1 MTHLDLHADK
11 QSRMQLG
18 NRLSGFACGFG
29 IKLYQSD
36 LDYACNVMWRDKSAR
51 ILLHGMEYRGLEN
64 NPNYADQYM
73 DMPELI
79 NLWCRYIVIAE
90 RFYYDPRC
98 PRGIKCVL
106 FAFMGMYRNQ
116 LGNIPGGM
124 AVLNMR
130 RKYIERWF
138 EMCR

>member
-1 MTHLDLHADK
+1 MKHLDLQSK
-11 QSRMQLG
+11 QMRMQLG
-18 NRLSGFACGFG
+18 NRISGLAAGFD

-36 LDYACNVMWRDKSAR
+36 LDYVRNVMWRDKSAA
-51 ILLHGMEYRGLEN
+51 ILLHGMQYRGMEN
-64 NPNYADQYM
+64 NPNY
-73 DMPELI
+73 DMRMLDTVELV

-98 PRGIKCVL
+98 THGIKCVL
-106 FAFMGMYRNQ
+106 VAFIGMYRNW